1 MIDEHGVHMDV
12 DCGILDDPPQLDLVE
27 GVTTHFGKCTID
39 SLLDRRG
46 KKELKFNQM
55 SEALKT

>member
-1 MIDEHGVHMDV
+1 MDV